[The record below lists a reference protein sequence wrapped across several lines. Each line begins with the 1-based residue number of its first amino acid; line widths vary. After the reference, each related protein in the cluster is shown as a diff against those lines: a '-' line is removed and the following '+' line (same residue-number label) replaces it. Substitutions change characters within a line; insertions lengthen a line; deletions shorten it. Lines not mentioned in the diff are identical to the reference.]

1 MFEMFERFMA
11 RLRDVWDSMS
21 LNQKVISGGVFVAL
35 FIALAYL
42 STLRDTLTEYTILFT
57 ELDAKSASEITSR
70 LEQQNIPY
78 KLSPDGSTIRVP
90 RDQAT
95 QLKIDLT
102 AEGLPEIGIVGYEIL
117 DTTTFGMSER
127 IQEVNIQRALEG
139 ELSKTL
145 MSLDTVQRA
154 NVRLSIPEPT
164 LFTEIEKPTTAAV
177 ILDLRGRGVLS
188 QKKIEGLTY
197 FIAAAVP
204 GLDPMNV
211 TILDTEGNSLTK
223 PYLDEAAMISGTQ
236 LDLKMQVDR
245 YLADKAKSML
255 DAFGNSV
262 VAVNAELNWDIVERT
277 TTAYD
282 QESSAL
288 VSEERITES
297 IPSPDGLGELE
308 ESTINY
314 ETGQIIE
321 NIVESP
327 GDISRLTVSVY
338 IDWRDSTWV
347 DGEGVTQVAKVPW
360 SDNQIISMRA
370 ITENAVGFNSARGD
384 MIEVEQIEF
393 GVAELPIEVRGLTL
407 RATVV
412 EGIRALFIGIAIIGA
427 VAIFF
432 FTLRSVVSTLDPS
445 KISMKTEGEFKKQKM
460 EEEEEFPESE
470 RDTLVRKIVKTS
482 KEDPETVA
490 KTLKTFFKEE

>member
-1 MFEMFERFMA
+1 MFEMFEQFMA
-11 RLRDVWDSMS
+11 RLRDIWDSMS
-21 LNQKVISGGVFVAL
+21 LNQRVISGGVFVAL
-35 FIALAYL
+35 LITLAYL
-42 STLRDTLTEYTILFT
+42 STLRDTLTEYTVLFT
-57 ELDAKSASEITSR
+57 ELDAKSASEIISR

-78 KLSPDGSTIRVP
+78 KLSSDGSTIRVP
-90 RDQAT
+90 GDQAT
-95 QLKIDLT
+95 QLKIELT

-127 IQEVNIQRALEG
+127 IQDVNIQRALEG

-145 MSLDTVQRA
+145 MSLETVRRA
-154 NVRLSIPEPT
+154 SVRLSIPEPT
-164 LFTEIEKPTTAAV
+164 LFTEREKPTTAAV
-177 ILDLRGRGVLS
+177 ILELRGRGVLS

-197 FIAAAVP
+197 FIASAVP

-211 TILDTEGNSLTK
+211 TIIDTEGNSLTK
-223 PYLDEAAMISGTQ
+223 PYLDEAAMISSTQ

-262 VAVNAELNWDIVERT
+262 VTVNAELDWDRVERT

-288 VSEERITES
+288 VSEERTTETT
-297 IPSPDGLGELE
+297 PSPEGPGELE

-314 ETGQIIE
+314 ETGQIVE
-321 NIVESP
+321 NFIKNT
-327 GDISRLTVSVY
+327 GDISRLTVGVY
-338 IDWRDSTWV
+338 ADWRDSTWV
-347 DGEGVTQVAKVPW
+347 DGEGVTQVTKVPW
-360 SDNQIISMRA
+360 SDDQISSIRT
-370 ITENAVGFNSARGD
+370 ITENAVGYNSARGD

-393 GVAELPIEVRGLTL
+393 SVAAIPVEERGLTT
-407 RATVV
+407 RATIV

-432 FTLRSVVSTLDPS
+432 FILRSVVSTLDPS
-445 KISMKTEGEFKKQKM
+445 KIAMKAEKDFEKHKI
-460 EEEEEFPESE
+460 EEEEKIPESE
-470 RDTLVRKIVKTS
+470 RDVLVRRIVKTS
-482 KEDPETVA
+482 MENPEIAA
-490 KTLKTFFKEE
+490 KTLKSFFKEE